1 MATYRLTQ
9 EDIDRFNL
17 TDAVPGDMATEQE
30 LRMMFPAQMNE
41 LDQQARQTMTSDMFM
56 PTGVS
61 GSPVA
66 APVSTANLPYN
77 PSEILP
83 PDAPVA
89 QQVTG
94 TTQPLSN
101 AGIEAM
107 LAQGAQAQPVASMT
121 QEDDPYSNLSK
132 TQRRMLAF
140 AAISDAGAAL
150 QGKQGTMVSSL
161 LGDFTERADQARK
174 ANAAQQR
181 NQMMS
186 QLMGGGM
193 GGGMGLEGFNP
204 TQRRQAIVAAMTQ
217 GLIEPAAAKVL
228 LDQTAQME
236 GQLSA
241 ASKSASLIADV
252 DTVLQLPGL
261 DQLLGVEGIFTRS
274 LESLGLGAL
283 RQDAMA
289 ARAFMEKIKGG
300 IFMEAFS
307 TLKGG
312 GQITEKEGEKATQAA
327 ARLNEAQ
334 SPPAFRDALAE
345 VRFYADLARRRANGE
360 VIPETFYESTLTQT
374 DATEADQETDED
386 TEKYFTTPGN

>member
-9 EDIDRFNL
+9 ADIDRFNL

-30 LRMMFPAQMNE
+30 LRMMFPAQVNE
-41 LDQQARQTMTSDMFM
+41 LDQQARQTMTSGMFT
-56 PTGVS
+56 PAGVS
-61 GSPVA
+61 GAPVA
-66 APVSTANLPYN
+66 APTSTANLPYT

-83 PDAPVA
+83 PDAPVS

-121 QEDDPYSNLSK
+121 QEDDPYSNLTK

-140 AAISDAGAAL
+140 AAISDAGRAL
-150 QGKQGTMVSSL
+150 QGKEGTMVASL

-181 NQMMS
+181 SQMMS
-186 QLMGGGM
+186 QLMGVGM
-193 GGGMGLEGFNP
+193 GGGMSLEGFNP

-236 GQLSA
+236 SQVSA
-241 ASKSASLIADV
+241 IGKSQSMIADV

-261 DQLLGVEGIFTRS
+261 DQLLGVEGVFTRS

-300 IFMEAFS
+300 LFLQAFAS
-307 TLKGG
+307 LKGG
-312 GQITEKEGEKATQAA
+312 GQITELEGQKATQAA

-360 VIPETFYESTLTQT
+360 AVPLDTFYESTLTQT
-374 DATEADQETDED
+374 DAPAADQEPDED
-386 TEKYFTTPGN
+386 VSQYFE

>member
-17 TDAVPGDMATEQE
+17 TDAAPGDLATEQE

-56 PTGVS
+56 PNGVS

-83 PDAPVA
+83 PDVPVS

-101 AGIEAM
+101 AGIETM

-174 ANAAQQR
+174 ANAATQR
-181 NQMMS
+181 QELLAG
-186 QLMGGGM
+186 LMGGGM
-193 GGGMGLEGFNP
+193 GGGMGLENFNP
-204 TQRRQAIVAAMTQ
+204 TQRRQAIITAMTS
-217 GLIEPAAAKVL
+217 GVIDAAEAKIL
-228 LDQTAQME
+228 LDQTAKSE
-236 GQLSA
+236 SQLSA

-300 IFMEAFS
+300 IFMEAFA

-312 GQITEKEGEKATQAA
+312 GQITEKEGEKATQAS

-360 VIPETFYESTLTQT
+360 TIPETFYQSTLTQADAPVTT
-374 DATEADQETDED
+374 DDLTEAQ
-386 TEKYFTTPGN
+386 KKRLGINN

>member
-17 TDAVPGDMATEQE
+17 TDAVPGDLATEQE

-41 LDQQARQTMTSDMFM
+41 IDQKARQAMTSDMFM
-56 PTGVS
+56 PTGVA
-61 GSPVA
+61 GTPVA
-66 APVSTANLPYN
+66 APTSTANLPYT

-83 PDAPVA
+83 PDVPVS

-94 TTQPLSN
+94 TTQPLSTT
-101 AGIEAM
+101 GTETM
-107 LAQGAQAQPVASMT
+107 LAQGQPGRLAGAT
-121 QEDDPYSNLSK
+121 TREDDPYSNLSK

-150 QGKQGTMVSSL
+150 QGKQGTMVTSL

-174 ANAAQQR
+174 ANAAAQR
-181 NQMMS
+181 KELLS
-186 QLMGGGM
+186 GLMGGGV
-193 GGGMGLEGFNP
+193 GAGMSLEGFNP

-300 IFMEAFS
+300 IFMEAFA

-334 SPPAFRDALAE
+334 SAPAFRDALEE

-360 VIPETFYESTLTQT
+360 TIPETFYQSTLTQA
-374 DATEADQETDED
+374 DAPEADQETDED
-386 TEKYFTTPGN
+386 VSKYFE

>member
-41 LDQQARQTMTSDMFM
+41 LDQQARQTMTSGMFT
-56 PTGVS
+56 PSGVS
-61 GSPVA
+61 GTPVA
-66 APVSTANLPYN
+66 APTSTANTPYK

-83 PDAPVA
+83 PDVPVS

-101 AGIEAM
+101 TGIEAM

-150 QGKQGTMVSSL
+150 QGKQGTMVASL
-161 LGDFTERADQARK
+161 LGDFTERADMARK
-174 ANAAQQR
+174 AQAQQQR

-193 GGGMGLEGFNP
+193 GAGMSLEGFNP

-236 GQLSA
+236 SQVSA
-241 ASKSASLIADV
+241 IGKSQSMIADV

-261 DQLLGVEGIFTRS
+261 DQLLGVEGVFTRS

-300 IFMEAFS
+300 LFLQAFES
-307 TLKGG
+307 LKGG
-312 GQITEKEGEKATQAA
+312 GQITELEGQKATQAA

-334 SPPAFRDALAE
+334 SAPAFRDALAE

-360 VIPETFYESTLTQT
+360 PVPLDTFYESTLTQADT
-374 DATEADQETDED
+374 PEADQETDED
-386 TEKYFTTPGN
+386 VSQYFE

>member
-17 TDAVPGDMATEQE
+17 TDAAPGDLATEQE
-30 LRMMFPAQMNE
+30 LRLMFPAQMNE
-41 LDQQARQTMTSDMFM
+41 LDQQTRQTMTSDMFT

-66 APVSTANLPYN
+66 APVSTANLPYDPN
-77 PSEILP
+77 KILP
-83 PDAPVA
+83 PDVPVS

-94 TTQPLSN
+94 TTEPLSN

-107 LAQGAQAQPVASMT
+107 FAQGAKPVASMT

-150 QGKQGTMVSSL
+150 QGKQGTMVASL

-174 ANAAQQR
+174 ANAAAQR
-181 NQMMS
+181 QEMLS
-186 QLMGGGM
+186 SLMGGGM
-193 GGGMGLEGFNP
+193 GAGMSLEGFNP

-236 GQLSA
+236 SQVSA
-241 ASKSASLIADV
+241 IGKSQSMIADV

-261 DQLLGVEGIFTRS
+261 DQLLGVEGVFTRS

-300 IFMEAFS
+300 LFLQAFES
-307 TLKGG
+307 LKGG
-312 GQITEKEGEKATQAA
+312 GQITELEGQKATQAA

-334 SPPAFRDALAE
+334 GPEAFRDALAE

-360 VIPETFYESTLTQT
+360 PVPLDTFYESTLTQT
-374 DATEADQETDED
+374 DTTEADQELDED
-386 TEKYFTTPGN
+386 VSQYFE

>member
-41 LDQQARQTMTSDMFM
+41 LDQQARQAMTSDMFM

-61 GSPVA
+61 GAPVA
-66 APVSTANLPYN
+66 APASTANLPYN
-77 PSEILP
+77 PSKILP
-83 PDAPVA
+83 PDVPVS

-94 TTQPLSN
+94 TTQPLSD

-107 LAQGAQAQPVASMT
+107 FAQGAQPVASMT

-150 QGKQGTMVSSL
+150 QGKDGTMVASL
-161 LGDFTERADQARK
+161 LGDFTKRADQARK

-181 NQMMS
+181 NELMAN
-186 QLMGGGM
+186 LMGGSM
-193 GGGMGLEGFNP
+193 GSGMGLEGFNP

-228 LDQTAQME
+228 LDQTTQME

-241 ASKSASLIADV
+241 VGKSQSMIADV

-300 IFMEAFS
+300 LFLQAFES
-307 TLKGG
+307 LKGG
-312 GQITEKEGEKATQAA
+312 GQITELEGQKATQAA

-334 SPPAFRDALAE
+334 GAPAFRDALAE

-360 VIPETFYESTLTQT
+360 AVPLDTFYESTLTQADAPVTT
-374 DATEADQETDED
+374 DDLTEAQ
-386 TEKYFTTPGN
+386 KKRLGISN

>member
-9 EDIDRFNL
+9 ADIDRFNL
-17 TDAVPGDMATEQE
+17 TDATPGDIATEQE

-41 LDQQARQTMTSDMFM
+41 LDQQARQAMTSGMFT
-56 PTGVS
+56 PSGVS
-61 GSPVA
+61 GTPVA
-66 APVSTANLPYN
+66 APASTANLPYS

-83 PDAPVA
+83 PDVPVS

-107 LAQGAQAQPVASMT
+107 LAQGSQAQPVASMT

-150 QGKQGTMVSSL
+150 QGKQGTMVASL

-174 ANAAQQR
+174 ANAAAQR
-181 NQMMS
+181 QEMLS
-186 QLMGGGM
+186 SLMGGGM
-193 GGGMGLEGFNP
+193 GAGMSLEGFNP

-236 GQLSA
+236 SQVSA
-241 ASKSASLIADV
+241 IGKSQSMIADV

-261 DQLLGVEGIFTRS
+261 DQLLGVEGVFTRS

-300 IFMEAFS
+300 LFLQAFES
-307 TLKGG
+307 LKGG
-312 GQITEKEGEKATQAA
+312 GQITELEGQKATQAA

-334 SPPAFRDALAE
+334 SPEAFRDALAE

-360 VIPETFYESTLTQT
+360 PVPLDTFYESTLTQT
-374 DATEADQETDED
+374 DGPEADQEPDED
-386 TEKYFTTPGN
+386 LLQYFN

>member
-17 TDAVPGDMATEQE
+17 ADAVPGDIATEQE

-41 LDQQARQTMTSDMFM
+41 LDQQARQAMTSDMFT
-56 PTGVS
+56 PSGVS

-66 APVSTANLPYN
+66 APTSTANLPYT

-83 PDAPVA
+83 PDVPVS

-101 AGIEAM
+101 TGIEAM
-107 LAQGAQAQPVASMT
+107 LAQGQPGRLAGAT
-121 QEDDPYSNLSK
+121 TREDDPYSNLSK

-150 QGKQGTMVSSL
+150 QGKQGTMVTSL

-174 ANAAQQR
+174 ANAAAQR
-181 NQMMS
+181 QELLS
-186 QLMGGGM
+186 SLMGGGM
-193 GGGMGLEGFNP
+193 GAGMSLEGFNP

-236 GQLSA
+236 SQISA
-241 ASKSASLIADV
+241 IGKSQSMIADV

-261 DQLLGVEGIFTRS
+261 DQLLGIEGVFTRS

-300 IFMEAFS
+300 LFLQAFES
-307 TLKGG
+307 LKGG
-312 GQITEKEGEKATQAA
+312 GQITELEGQKATQAA

-334 SPPAFRDALAE
+334 SAPAFRDALAE

-360 VIPETFYESTLTQT
+360 PVPLDTFYESTLTQT
-374 DATEADQETDED
+374 DTPEADQELDED
-386 TEKYFTTPGN
+386 VSKYFE

>member
-1 MATYRLTQ
+1 MATYRLTK
-9 EDIDRFNL
+9 EDIDRFGL

-41 LDQQARQTMTSDMFM
+41 LDQQARQTMTSSMFT
-56 PTGVS
+56 PSGVS
-61 GSPVA
+61 GTPVA
-66 APVSTANLPYN
+66 APTSTANTPYT

-83 PDAPVA
+83 PDVPVS
-89 QQVTG
+89 QQITG

-101 AGIEAM
+101 TGIEAM

-150 QGKQGTMVSSL
+150 QGKQGTMVASL

-193 GGGMGLEGFNP
+193 GAGMSLEGFNP

-236 GQLSA
+236 SQLA
-241 ASKSASLIADV
+241 AAGKSRGMMADI
-252 DTVLQLPGL
+252 DLLTGLEGL
-261 DQLLGVEGIFTRS
+261 DQIVGIEGIFTS
-274 LESLGLGAL
+274 ALESLNLGAL
-283 RQDAMA
+283 RPEAMQ
-289 ARAFMEKIKGG
+289 ARAILDKIKGG
-300 IFMEAFS
+300 IFLQAFES
-307 TLKGG
+307 LKGG
-312 GQITEKEGEKATQAA
+312 GQITELEGQQAQKAQ
-327 ARLNEAQ
+327 ARLLESQ
-334 SPPAFRDALAE
+334 SAPAFRDALAE
-345 VRFYADLARRRANGE
+345 LRFYAEIAERRARGE
-360 VIPETFYESTLTQT
+360 YVPPDTFYQSTLTQT
-374 DATEADQETDED
+374 DTPKADQEPDED
-386 TEKYFTTPGN
+386 VSKYFE